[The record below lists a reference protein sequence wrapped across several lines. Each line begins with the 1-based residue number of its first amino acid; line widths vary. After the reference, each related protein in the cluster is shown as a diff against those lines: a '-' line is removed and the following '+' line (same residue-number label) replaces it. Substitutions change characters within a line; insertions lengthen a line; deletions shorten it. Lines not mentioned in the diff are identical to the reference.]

1 MYKKKKFT
9 AIIPARAGS
18 KGIINKNILNIN
30 KYPLISYSIAAAKQS
45 KYIDEIYVS
54 TDGDKIAKIS
64 RDFGAKI
71 IKRPKKISDDKTHAD
86 SAVTH
91 SIKYIENIL
100 NQKLENIVFLQP
112 TSPIRCA
119 GDLDKAIEKFTKYN
133 AQSLFSGIDF
143 HSFIWSYKKSKLEP
157 LNYNPFKRKRR
168 QTHFNIVESGSFYIS
183 NKITYLKNNNRF
195 SKNPTYF
202 LTNMISLFQIDN
214 KEDINIIKTI
224 LNSNYFKN
232 LKFITPKK

>member
-1 MYKKKKFT
+1 M
-9 AIIPARAGS
+9 
-18 KGIINKNILNIN
+18 NIN
-30 KYPLISYSIAAAKQS
+30 KYPLISYSIAAAKQSS

-133 AQSLFSGIDF
+133 AQSLFSELI
-143 HSFIWSYKKSKLEP
+143 FIHLYGVIKNQN
-157 LNYNPFKRKRR
+157 LN
-168 QTHFNIVESGSFYIS
+168 H
-183 NKITYLKNNNRF
+183 
-195 SKNPTYF
+195 
-202 LTNMISLFQIDN
+202 
-214 KEDINIIKTI
+214 
-224 LNSNYFKN
+224 
-232 LKFITPKK
+232 